1 MAEELNTEWMDYSN
15 AQALALIERQGR
27 SGLGLVPFVG
37 AGLSAGFG
45 FKDWRSL
52 LLGAAPPGLRKEV
65 RELLDANDY
74 EGAAEAL
81 LVELGADGFQNMVAV
96 EAGDRR
102 LSSQA
107 LRSGTLALLPL
118 LADGPV
124 VTTNFDRLLEHAFA
138 ANGRGF
144 ESVVSGPRPD
154 LIVDALHGN
163 RRVLIKLHGDWQDRV
178 GRTFARSDYEAHYG
192 DDKPA
197 QKRELLDG
205 AQRLLF
211 SSRPMLFVGAS
222 LGPDRTVQMLQ
233 KVQQEYA
240 GVRHFAVMT
249 APADAEVF
257 RAKERQLRSLGVMPL
272 WYRASSGAEHVAAVE
287 RLVLT
292 IVERISVQ
300 TLEAAPSAAP
310 ASALQPPVPVPVPA
324 PALHLSVPVPAATQ
338 AVPEALQP
346 QLERAVNLIQTGR
359 LNFFL
364 GSAVHWPTRLM
375 AKHFYQDLARTF
387 ECEALVSRR
396 SAVAQHIADR
406 HGREALYAEVDKLLE
421 RSTLVPRETHD
432 LLAAWPGLRT
442 PDGKSLPWPTVFT
455 TNYDDVLE
463 RRLGEAG
470 VPYHL
475 LSYQCDG
482 DWPGLFCHLDVNQQL
497 RIIERPRNVFALE
510 PGMVIVKLNGGLD
523 TQGRIRRS
531 YVTTGVDYTTLA
543 ARIPEVLPAVL
554 QRSLAAN
561 PMLFLGHGLAEPDV
575 EALVRYAHRDHRGA
589 RSWAVVMGKSDV
601 DYWRQCGIEII
612 DQPVNVYVTELHRSL
627 AGVVPAPS
635 P

>member
-1 MAEELNTEWMDYSN
+1 MADDLNAEWIAYSN
-15 AQALALIERQGR
+15 GQALALLERQGR
-27 SGLGLVPFVG
+27 SGPGLVPFVG

-45 FKDWRSL
+45 FKDWRNL
-52 LLGAAPPGLRKEV
+52 LLGAAPPGLRQTV

-81 LVELGADGFQNMVAV
+81 LIELGADGFQTLVAV

-102 LSSQA
+102 LASQS

-118 LADGPV
+118 LAEGPV
-124 VTTNFDRLLEHAFA
+124 VTTNFDRLLEHAFD
-138 ANGRGF
+138 ANRRGF

-197 QKRELLDG
+197 QKRELLDS

-222 LGPDRTVQMLQ
+222 LGPDRTVQTLL

-249 APADAEVF
+249 APADGEAF
-257 RAKERQLRSLGVMPL
+257 RTKERQLRSLGVMPL
-272 WYRASSGAEHVAAVE
+272 WYRASTGAEHVAEVE
-287 RLVLT
+287 KLVLT

-300 TLEAAPSAAP
+300 TLEARPVAWAAP
-310 ASALQPPVPVPVPA
+310 VQ
-324 PALHLSVPVPAATQ
+324 HLSVPVPEPVQDTPQ
-338 AVPEALQP
+338 ALRP
-346 QLERAVNLIQTGR
+346 QLERTVNLIQAGR

-406 HGREALYAEVDKLLE
+406 HGRETLYAEIDKLLE

-432 LLAAWPGLRT
+432 LLAAWPALRT
-442 PDGKSLPWPTVFT
+442 PDGKALPWPTVFT

-463 RRLGEAG
+463 QRLTEAG
-470 VPYHL
+470 VPHHV

-482 DWPGLFCHLDVNQQL
+482 DWPGLFCHLGADGAL
-497 RIIERPRNVFALE
+497 RIIERPRNVLSLE
-510 PGMVIVKLNGGLD
+510 PGMVVVKLNGGLD
-523 TQGRIRRS
+523 TQGRLRRS
-531 YVTTGVDYTTLA
+531 YVTTGVDYTLLA
-543 ARIPEVLPAVL
+543 ARVPDVLPAVL
-554 QRSLAAN
+554 QRSLVAH

-575 EALVRYAHRDHRGA
+575 EAVVRYAHRDHRGA
-589 RSWAVVMGKSDV
+589 RSWAVVMGKTDV

-612 DQPVNVYVTELHRSL
+612 DQPVNLYVTALHRLL
-627 AGVVPAPS
+627 AGTSPSAP